1 MAKVRLTDKQI
12 FLTKGRV
19 DRQKLNAIT
28 QDEIRR
34 FMAEDGY
41 DPDTQP
47 EFKPN
52 LATQAR
58 LVLGLTQQQMADLT
72 KIPIAT
78 LRNWEQNRTRP
89 AAGATAFFRLLL
101 KIPGHAKKALT
112 EQAA

>member
-1 MAKVRLTDKQI
+1 MAKVHLTDKQI
-12 FLTKGRV
+12 FLTNGRV

-78 LRNWEQNRTRP
+78 LRNGEQNRIRP
-89 AAGATAFFRLLL
+89 DAAATAFFYAPVKNTRTC
-101 KIPGHAKKALT
+101 KKSAH
-112 EQAA
+112 